1 MGRLTT
7 PKRLGIM
14 GGMGPMATVD
24 LYSKITALT
33 PANCDQEHIPIVI
46 DSFPQIEDRTA
57 YILTQNESPLDK
69 MIESATRL
77 EKAGAEALLIACNT
91 AHYFAEPIQQKIDI
105 PIISIIDAVIEKIE
119 DHNAVATE
127 RKLKKIVVLATNGTI
142 KSKLYQTKL
151 ELCGFEVVNMN
162 QSQQDILMDC
172 IYLGAKAGKIDEY
185 QIAFQKLIDNIEAD
199 AYVAACTEIPLF
211 IPNLKGEH
219 YIIDATLEL
228 AKKAIKFALS

>member
-105 PIISIIDAVIEKIE
+105 PIISIIDAVVEKLK
-119 DHNAVATE
+119 DHNTTAE
-127 RKLKKIVVLATNGTI
+127 QELKKIAILATNGTI

-151 ELCGFEVVNMN
+151 ELSGFEVINIS
-162 QSQQDILMDC
+162 QPQQDTLMDC
-172 IYLGAKAGKIDEY
+172 IYLGAKAGKVENY
-185 QIAFQKLIDNIEAD
+185 QNDFQKLIDNIEAD

-211 IPNLKGEH
+211 IPNLKGEY